1 MAAPSSE
8 AMRAAAVDALHGEVL
23 KAGSSVSRF
32 RELLREPMDE
42 QVLMAVLRRAVP
54 APFLELLA
62 ASPPWSER
70 PRVLARVVLSPRAP
84 RSLSLRLLAQLSW
97 RELADVAGAPW
108 VPAGVRL
115 RAEALLRDVQ
125 HDLRLG
131 DRITLARLATASV
144 LPLLL
149 VDEDARVTEAAL
161 QNPRLREGD
170 LVTVVRRDDV
180 PKVLLES
187 CARSSRWSPNYAVRL
202 ALALQ
207 PRTPLPV
214 ALLQISSLVPRD
226 LRRVADTADLRPLVR
241 AAARGV
247 LEKDGPEG
255 PPNSRRLN

>member
-1 MAAPSSE
+1 MAAPRGE
-8 AMRAAAVDALHGEVL
+8 AMRAAAVDALHAALLE
-23 KAGSSVSRF
+23 AGSRVPRL
-32 RELLREPMDE
+32 RELLREPIDE

-115 RAEALLRDVQ
+115 RAEALLREVQ
-125 HDLRLG
+125 RDLRLG
-131 DRITLARLATASV
+131 DRMTLARLATASV

-161 QNPRLREGD
+161 QNPRLREED
-170 LVTVVRRDDV
+170 LVRVVRRDDV
-180 PKVLLES
+180 PKILLEC
-187 CARSSRWSPNYAVRL
+187 CAQSSRWSQDYAVRL
-202 ALALQ
+202 ALVLQ

-214 ALLQISSLVPRD
+214 ALLQITSLVPRD
-226 LRRVADTADLRPLVR
+226 LRRIADAAELRPLVR
-241 AAARGV
+241 SAAQGV
-247 LEKDGPEG
+247 LEKDSPGS